1 MCQTGAKQ
9 QSEKFGNRG
18 ISKLSLYHKTKTEI
32 WKQRE
37 VFEGSQ
43 EDR

>member
-9 QSEKFGNRG
+9 RNQKFGKGGTR
-18 ISKLSLYHKTKTEI
+18 KLSLYHKTKTEI
-32 WKQRE
+32 WKQKE